1 MEFAK
6 DDLGNT
12 ETNLFSNINLKGSGF
27 PDVIQVVITDFKEGD
42 VLRINNDD
50 VDQSFDTGS
59 GILTLS
65 NPLGADNSSK
75 ITSFQNALNNVLY
88 SSSNDNPD
96 FQLMDVERST
106 DPQRL
111 IEIRVLDNQGTGDIN
126 EARTVAKIKVDITS
140 VDDKPVLL
148 VNNFNRV
155 QLVQKTVTEIVDDEE
170 VEVTGLRVESTQLL
184 PVSLL
189 DQPGVNAFI
198 KLFFWS
204 VFRRHDF

>member
-1 MEFAK
+1 M
-6 DDLGNT
+6 
-12 ETNLFSNINLKGSGF
+12 
-27 PDVIQVVITDFKEGD
+27 
-42 VLRINNDD
+42 
-50 VDQSFDTGS
+50 
-59 GILTLS
+59 
-65 NPLGADNSSK
+65 
-75 ITSFQNALNNVLY
+75 LY

-111 IEIRVLDNQGTGDIN
+111 IEIRVLDNQGTTDIN

-155 QLVQKTVTEIVDDEE
+155 QLVQKTVTEIIDDEE

-189 DQPGVNAFI
+189 DQPGIDALSNSSFGVSSEGMIFDPDSMINEISIEIVSSDLSTLELAEQQDKLLFNKSIDNNFEIVGDQGNSTINFKFI
-198 KLFFWS
+198 S
-204 VFRRHDF
+204 RCY